1 MSAGRGMSLEKFAA
15 QTEAKVAEAN
25 RSLSGAEETA
35 RSRRDLPGKRK
46 QQASSGFSSQVV
58 LVSDVST
65 RRKLQDRSNEAIG
78 ESPAGQP
85 ASELY
90 NYTGRP
96 RSRHRSPAATG
107 SLNRQHS
114 SRRSDVASQLYEL

>member
-1 MSAGRGMSLEKFAA
+1 MSAGRGMSLEKFTA

-35 RSRRDLPGKRK
+35 RSRRDLLVKRK
-46 QQASSGFSSQVV
+46 QQASGGFSSQVV

-78 ESPAGQP
+78 DS
-85 ASELY
+85 L
-90 NYTGRP
+90 YTGRP
-96 RSRHRSPAATG
+96 RSRHRSPGATG

-114 SRRSDVASQLYEL
+114 SRGSDVAAAQLYEL